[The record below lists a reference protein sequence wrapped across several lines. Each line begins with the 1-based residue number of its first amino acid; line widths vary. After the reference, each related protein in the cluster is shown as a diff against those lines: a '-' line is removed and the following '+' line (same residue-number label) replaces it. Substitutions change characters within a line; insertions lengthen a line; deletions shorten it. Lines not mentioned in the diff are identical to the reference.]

1 VERRARP
8 TSELV
13 SRLRGKRRPAQAQQ
27 VVVNIGFLG

>member
-1 VERRARP
+1 
-8 TSELV
+8 V